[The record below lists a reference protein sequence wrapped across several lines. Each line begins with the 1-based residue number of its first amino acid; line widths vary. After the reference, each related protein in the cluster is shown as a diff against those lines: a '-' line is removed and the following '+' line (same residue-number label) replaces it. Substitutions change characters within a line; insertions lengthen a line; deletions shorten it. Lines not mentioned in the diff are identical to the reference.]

1 MAVLDRI
8 RELAID
14 LYSHIKDPSAH
25 HKADYRSLGGS
36 GQTKSVQ
43 ADIDQPDL
51 LGTALV
57 RMLHAHSDWAPNG
70 LKLLTVKIDTGESS
84 TYSVTFQV
92 RTDPTDGS
100 PTTIATVA
108 TSASLEAETS
118 VLTNDIVGVGDYIY
132 ASLPATDVNKLGL
145 EVNFTII

>member
-1 MAVLDRI
+1 MAVLERI
-8 RELAID
+8 RELAVD

-25 HKADYRSLGGS
+25 HKADYRTFGG
-36 GQTKSVQ
+36 GDRPWTVQ

-70 LKLLTVKIDTGESS
+70 LTVLTVKIDTGESS

-92 RTDPTDGS
+92 RTDPTAS

-118 VLTNDIVGVGDYIY
+118 VLTNNVVRVGDYIY
-132 ASLPATDVNKLGL
+132 ASLPATDINKLGL